1 MERKKDIL
9 ESDKR
14 LLQFRTYDEYLDSLV
29 SKVDVCYFRNYLT
42 ARKIAELGYRCSG
55 DMLTKEEFY
64 RKLADVT
71 EAVFPSK
78 KPYELSSIGIDFD
91 DVMYNE
97 LANREY
103 GNRIG
108 LVSFGSCGTQIGV
121 VIRVPVSSG

>member
-1 MERKKDIL
+1 
-9 ESDKR
+9 
-14 LLQFRTYDEYLDSLV
+14 
-29 SKVDVCYFRNYLT
+29 
-42 ARKIAELGYRCSG
+42 
-55 DMLTKEEFY
+55 MLTKEEFY

-108 LVSFGSCGTQIGV
+108 LVSVSGV
-121 VIRVPVSSG
+121 FFLPQFPNLIINTGGL